1 MAISDRQLK
10 LAQDCIKYV
19 EKLIKKSEEKLN
31 RARDKHE
38 IEGVMNVRTI
48 DKYEHE
54 LDIFNALLEP
64 QKRIVWQWTDENRP
78 EFSEEY
84 LREQWERDNGRKVD
98 E

>member
-1 MAISDRQLK
+1 MAVSDRQYK
-10 LAQDCIKYV
+10 LAQDCIKYL
-19 EKLIKKSEEKLN
+19 EKQIKNTEEKLN
-31 RARDKHE
+31 RAHDKHE
-38 IEGVMNVRTI
+38 IEGVMNGRTI

-64 QKRIVWQWTDENRP
+64 QKKIVWRWTDENRP

-84 LREQWERDNGRKVD
+84 LREQWERDNGRSVD